1 MVSEEQSIGWYALYT
16 KSRSEKKVN
25 SRLLELG
32 FETYLPLKKE
42 LRQWSDRKKVVELPL
57 FNSYIFVKTYQS
69 KLYEL
74 IKVAGVTKFI
84 SFSGRPVSVRE
95 REIEILKELLASN
108 SELEIIDGIPELGK
122 LVKFSKG
129 ILKGYEGRILK
140 INRRN
145 QYAVEIESLGKSI
158 IVNIKLDD

>member
-57 FNSYIFVKTYQS
+57 FNSYIFVKTYRS

-108 SELEIIDGIPELGK
+108 SELEIIDGMPELGK

-129 ILKGYEGRILK
+129 ILKGYKGRILK